1 MGKVEQ
7 EADASMIRD
16 NMCIEADLPIP
27 MDDGIVLK
35 ADVFRA
41 LGEGRYP
48 VLLSHGPYAKGLAF
62 QDGYGP
68 QWRKMV
74 GEHPDVAA
82 GSTNKYQN
90 WEAVDPEK
98 WVPWGY
104 ICVRVDSRGAG
115 ESPGVLD
122 VWSPR
127 ETKDLYNCI
136 EWAAAQAWCNGRVG
150 LAGISYYAMNQYQV
164 AALQPP
170 HLTAICPWEGA
181 SDWYREMS
189 YHGGIL
195 SQFPGW
201 WFPRQVSN
209 VQYGLGDRA
218 PKSFLTGKPI
228 TGPETLSAAERA
240 RNRVDFGADIKAHPW
255 MDDWHRGRNPD
266 WAKVTVPMLS
276 AGNWGGHGLHLRGNV
291 EAYMQAASSE
301 KWLEVHGLEH
311 WTHFYTD
318 YGNDLQKRFFD
329 YYLKGVDNGWGNS
342 PPVRLQ
348 VRHVDATFVERLEN
362 EWPLAR
368 TQWVKYHLDLENRA
382 LSKTPI
388 KAEGALKYDALGD
401 GVTLNMAPLTE
412 TTEFT
417 GPIVARL
424 FVSSTTTDA
433 DLFLIVRLFDP
444 EGAEITFQGAL
455 DPNTPIAQGWLRASH
470 RKLDPERSLPYRP
483 YHSHDE
489 YQPLK
494 PGAVYEL
501 NIEIW
506 PTCIVAPAGYRIE
519 LSIRGKD
526 YEYPG
531 ELSEFAKT
539 FAYAHRG
546 VGPFQHADPDDRPAE
561 VFGGRVTLHS
571 GGEHHSYLVLPVVP
585 AKSAERR

>member
-1 MGKVEQ
+1 MAKVEQ
-7 EADASMIRD
+7 RTPERMIRD

-35 ADVFRA
+35 ADVFRP
-41 LGEGRYP
+41 LGEGRHP
-48 VLLSHGPYAKGLAF
+48 VILSHGPYAKGLSF
-62 QDGYGP
+62 QDAYGP

-74 GEHPDVAA
+74 AEHPDVAA

-98 WVPWGY
+98 WVPDGY
-104 ICVRVDSRGAG
+104 ICIRVDSRGAG
-115 ESPGVLD
+115 EAPGVLD

-127 ETKDLYNCI
+127 ETQDFYECI
-136 EWAAAQAWCNGRVG
+136 EWAAAQPWCNGKVG

-181 SDWYREMS
+181 SDWYREMC

-209 VQYGLGDRA
+209 VQYGLGDQA
-218 PKSFLTGKPI
+218 AKSFLTGKPV
-228 TGPETLSAAERA
+228 TGPETLSPEERA

-255 MDDWHRGRNPD
+255 MDEWHKGRNPD
-266 WAKVTVPMLS
+266 WSKVTVPMLS
-276 AGNWGGHGLHLRGNV
+276 AGNWGGHGLHLRGNL
-291 EAYMQAASSE
+291 EAFTQAASKE

-318 YGNDLQKRFFD
+318 YGIELQKRFFGH
-329 YYLKGVDNGWGNS
+329 YLKGEDNGWANS
-342 PPVRLQ
+342 PPVRLL
-348 VRHVDATFVERLEN
+348 VRHADATFVERLED

-368 TQWVKYHLDLENRA
+368 TQWVKYHLDLEKRE
-382 LSKTPI
+382 LSRKPI
-388 KAEGALKYDALGD
+388 KAERTIEYEALGD
-401 GVTLNMAPLTE
+401 GITLNMATLTE

-424 FVSSTTTDA
+424 FVSSTTVDA

-455 DPNTPIAQGWLRASH
+455 DPNMPIAQGWLRASH
-470 RKLDPERSLPYRP
+470 RKLDPEKSLSYRP

-494 PGAVYEL
+494 PGEVYEL
-501 NIEIW
+501 NIEVW
-506 PTCIVAPAGYRIE
+506 PTCIVAPAGYRVE

-546 VGPFQHADPDDRPAE
+546 VGPFQHADPSDRPAE

-571 GGEHHSYLVLPVVP
+571 GGDRDSYIILPVIP
-585 AKSAERR
+585 AKAA